1 MTQANPRSKS
11 SAPLAKKSRSK
22 ASPSSSGSPS
32 AGSLARSPT
41 NGSPPALVPARS
53 PTSAPDFPLSPA
65 LDFLQRLWQLNHALE
80 KLSSQME
87 KRIGVTAPQR
97 MIIRCIGKYPGMAPS
112 QLATVLHLDPGTIS
126 ATLSRLEDKGFVVR
140 RRDRDD
146 KRRVSLGLTTKGRK
160 LDAPVRGTVENGM
173 ERLLAGAIP
182 GDISAARKLLEHL
195 TGVLQ
200 DELEATL
207 RREATAAAKSTAAAT
222 AKAAKAAK
230 PAAKTAKAAKPAAP
244 ASAPARKAR

>member
-1 MTQANPRSKS
+1 MTQPTPRSKP
-11 SAPLAKKSRSK
+11 SAQLAKKSPSK
-22 ASPSSSGSPS
+22 ASPRPSGRSSS
-32 AGSLARSPT
+32 RSPAKSPPRSPA
-41 NGSPPALVPARS
+41 NGSPPAVVLAPS

-146 KRRVSLGLTTKGRK
+146 KRRVSLGLTTKGHK

-173 ERLLAGAIP
+173 VRLLAGAIP
-182 GDISAARKLLEHL
+182 RDISATRKLLEQL

-207 RREATAAAKSTAAAT
+207 RREAKTAAEAT
-222 AKAAKAAK
+222 AKPSARAAK
-230 PAAKTAKAAKPAAP
+230 PSGKTAKATAP
-244 ASAPARKAR
+244 ALARKAR

>member
-1 MTQANPRSKS
+1 MTKP
-11 SAPLAKKSRSK
+11 KSRS
-22 ASPSSSGSPS
+22 SSVR
-32 AGSLARSPT
+32 ARSRSAT
-41 NGSPPALVPARS
+41 SSAAPAPS
-53 PTSAPDFPLSPA
+53 PTSAPEFPLSPA

-97 MIIRCIGKYPGMAPS
+97 MIIRCIGKYPGVAPS

-146 KRRVSLGLTTKGRK
+146 KRRISLALTTRGYK

-182 GDISAARKLLEHL
+182 RDIAATRKLLEHL

-200 DELEATL
+200 DELETTL
-207 RREATAAAKSTAAAT
+207 RREAKSASAKKPRPAKAAT
-222 AKAAKAAK
+222 AKSA
-230 PAAKTAKAAKPAAP
+230 PQRTATAT
-244 ASAPARKAR
+244 SAPARRSSTR

>member
-1 MTQANPRSKS
+1 MMQPKAS
-11 SAPLAKKSRSK
+11 SRSK
-22 ASPSSSGSPS
+22 AGSST
-32 AGSLARSPT
+32 RS
-41 NGSPPALVPARS
+41 
-53 PTSAPDFPLSPA
+53 SAPDFPLSPA

-80 KLSSQME
+80 QLSSQME

-146 KRRVSLGLTTKGRK
+146 GRRVSLGLTPKGRR
-160 LDAPVRGTVENGM
+160 LDQPVRGTVENGM

-182 GDISAARKLLEHL
+182 RDIAATRKLLEQL

-200 DELEATL
+200 DELET
-207 RREATAAAKSTAAAT
+207 RPRAASPS
-222 AKAAKAAK
+222 AK
-230 PAAKTAKAAKPAAP
+230 PAKPQKPQKPAKPQKPQKPQKP
-244 ASAPARKAR
+244 AKPQKPR